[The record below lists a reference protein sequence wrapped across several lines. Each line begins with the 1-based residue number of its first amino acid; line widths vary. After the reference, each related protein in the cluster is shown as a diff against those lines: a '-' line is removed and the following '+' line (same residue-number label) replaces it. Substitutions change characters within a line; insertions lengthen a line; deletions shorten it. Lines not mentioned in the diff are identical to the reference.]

1 MPDDLAA
8 MAKRSESID
17 TVGFV
22 WPIITSLLG
31 LLLVLLIVFLL
42 WLFNSFFPT
51 RLVQSIIDLIYA
63 NIGLIFVMSVA
74 FNYGAYL
81 YKFSPPTS
89 AVAPL
94 ITSIGAVFLV
104 FFILSILRILV
115 PDNVGLVPLIDLIQG
130 NLLLIFAVLLAAGYA
145 VYFLRITRSE

>member
-1 MPDDLAA
+1 V
-8 MAKRSESID
+8 KRSERID
-17 TVGFV
+17 PMGFV

-42 WLFNSFFPT
+42 WFFNYFFPT
-51 RLVQSIIDLIYA
+51 QLVQSVINFIYA
-63 NIGLIFVMSVA
+63 SIGLIFVMSVA

-94 ITSIGAVFLV
+94 ITSIGAIFLV

-115 PDNVGLVPLIDLIQG
+115 PDNIGLIPLLELIRD

-145 VYFLRITRSE
+145 VYFLRITRAD